1 MNKAAIKRTG
11 FYFLMLQMAVSL
23 GGCQTLTAPLKAN
36 KNNPAELENPTQAT
50 QVPEKIE
57 HIKAREARTNGLLQE
72 AELAISQANY
82 AEASRIYEALL
93 AEDTNNLKAKEGLNI
108 IAAAQRHDGWLAE
121 AEVLM
126 SEADDSN
133 RAEKIE
139 AALAKLHQVLLENS
153 QHPQALAINGQLL
166 AEQLRLIQA
175 KSVKKLA
182 FNQPVTMEFRD
193 VNIKMIF
200 ESLSKT
206 TKINFIL
213 DKDVPSDLKA
223 TIFVK
228 SVAFNDAL
236 DLLLQTNQLEKKVLS
251 DNSAIIY
258 VNDPL
263 RQREYKDLSVRSYPL
278 DYADPKQ
285 LSGIL
290 KTMLNIRNIEI
301 DSRSNTLLIK
311 DSPEILALAEKIIYA
326 QDKPEPEVMLEMQVM
341 EIKRSYLQELGV
353 DTPTGLTVPVPSTG
367 VLTVKDLR
375 NVTGN
380 SLVVNGVP
388 GLIFNTTNGDVN
400 LLANPR
406 IRVKNKEI
414 AKIHIGE
421 KVPVFTSNVAST
433 GVTSQTVQYIDTG
446 LKLEVEPTVS
456 SSEDISIKINLNV
469 GSLGDKVVATTGGNE
484 SVAFRVGTR
493 LTTTQLRLHDGET
506 QILAGLI
513 DDQDRKSMSGIPGLH
528 KIPLLGKLFSNQT
541 DDKVKTEIVL
551 SVTPH
556 IIRPRA
562 LSQAH
567 ESEIWVGPEGRAG
580 KRSAS
585 PRFEKGASPFT
596 VPKPPAAPA
605 APKAETPANLNIPLP
620 EGFSLGTGLN
630 SDEQS
635 TPYLEKNI
643 QRKKEL
649 ELRQNL
655 REIRTAIDAY
665 KAAYDAGKMPK
676 TMGDSGYPKRLED
689 LVNGIEDATDPQKK
703 KLFFIR
709 RLPADPMFPQAE
721 YRQSLSEN
729 RADEA
734 IDPADTWGKRS
745 YDSDAENPREG
756 RDVYDVYS
764 LNEEVGINGIPYAK
778 W

>member
-11 FYFLMLQMAVSL
+11 FYCLVLQLSVSL
-23 GGCQTLTAPLKAN
+23 SACQALPTPLKPN
-36 KNNPAELENPTQAT
+36 RSNPAELENPTQAV

-57 HIKAREARTNGLLQE
+57 HIKAREARIYQGMQD
-72 AELAISQANY
+72 AELAIEQDDY
-82 AEASRIYEALL
+82 EEAKRIYEAILV
-93 AEDTNNLKAKEGLNI
+93 EDPSNHKAKEGFDVI
-108 IAAAQRHDGWLAE
+108 ESAKRHDAWILE
-121 AEVLM
+121 AENLM
-126 SEADDSN
+126 SEANENN

-139 AALAKLHQVLLENS
+139 AALAKLHLVLLENG
-153 QHPQALAINGQLL
+153 QHRQALSMNRQLL
-166 AEQLRLIQA
+166 AEQVKLIQA
-175 KSVKKLA
+175 KSVKKLS

-193 VNIKMIF
+193 VNIKTIF

-206 TKINFIL
+206 TKMNFIL
-213 DKDVPSDLKA
+213 DKDIPSDQKA

-258 VNDPL
+258 INDPL
-263 RQREYKDLSVRSYPL
+263 RQREYKELSVRSYPL
-278 DYADPKQ
+278 DYADAKQ

-290 KTMLNIRNIEI
+290 KTMLNIRSLEI

-326 QDKPEPEVMLEMQVM
+326 QDKPDPEVMLELQVM

-353 DTPTGLTVPVPSTG
+353 DTPTGLTVPVPTGG
-367 VLTVKDLR
+367 VLTVRDLR

-388 GLIFNTTNGDVN
+388 GLVFNTTNGDVN

-433 GVTSQTVQYIDTG
+433 GVTSQTVQYIDAG

-456 SSEDISIKINLNV
+456 ASEDVSIKVNLNV
-469 GSLGDKVVATTGGNE
+469 NSIGDKVVASSGGNE

-493 LTTTQLRLHDGET
+493 STSTQLRLHDGET

-513 DDQDRKSMSGIPGLH
+513 DDQDRKNMSGFPGLS
-528 KIPLLGKLFSNQT
+528 KLPLLGRLFSSQT

-556 IIRPRA
+556 IIRPREMPH
-562 LSQAH
+562 SH
-567 ESEIWVGPEGRAG
+567 ESEIWVGSENRSG
-580 KRSAS
+580 KRSTT
-585 PRFEKGASPFT
+585 PKFEKGASPFM
-596 VPKPPAAPA
+596 VPKPPPA
-605 APKAETPANLNIPLP
+605 AQDKPKTEAPTNINIPLTA
-620 EGFSLGTGLN
+620 GFSLGTGLN
-630 SDEQS
+630 SDEKPPAKS
-635 TPYLEKNI
+635 
-643 QRKKEL
+643 
-649 ELRQNL
+649 
-655 REIRTAIDAY
+655 
-665 KAAYDAGKMPK
+665 
-676 TMGDSGYPKRLED
+676 GDE
-689 LVNGIEDATDPQKK
+689 
-703 KLFFIR
+703 
-709 RLPADPMFPQAE
+709 
-721 YRQSLSEN
+721 
-729 RADEA
+729 
-734 IDPADTWGKRS
+734 
-745 YDSDAENPREG
+745 
-756 RDVYDVYS
+756 
-764 LNEEVGINGIPYAK
+764 
-778 W
+778 

>member
-11 FYFLMLQMAVSL
+11 FYFLVLQMGLSL
-23 GGCQTLTAPLKAN
+23 NACQTLTAPLKAN
-36 KNNPAELENPTQAT
+36 KNNPAELENPKQAT

-57 HIKAREARTNGLLQE
+57 HLKTREARIFALLQD

-82 AEASRIYEALL
+82 EEATRIYESLL
-93 AEDTNNLKAKEGLNI
+93 AEDPSNLRAKEGLNV
-108 IAAAQRHDGWLAE
+108 IAAAQRHDAWVAE
-121 AEVLM
+121 AEVIM
-126 SEADDSN
+126 SEADENN

-139 AALAKLHQVLLENS
+139 VALAKLHQVLLENS
-153 QHPQALAINGQLL
+153 QHPQALVMNRQLL
-166 AEQLRLIQA
+166 AEQVRLIQA

-193 VNIKMIF
+193 VNIKTIF

-278 DYADPKQ
+278 DYADAKQ

-290 KTMLNIRNIEI
+290 KTMLNIRNIET
-301 DSRSNTLLIK
+301 DTRNNTLLIK

-326 QDKPEPEVMLEMQVM
+326 QDKPDPEVMLELQVM

-353 DTPTGLTVPVPSTG
+353 DTPTGLSVPVPAGG

-388 GLIFNTTNGDVN
+388 GLVFNTTNGDVN

-406 IRVKNKEI
+406 IRVKNKEV

-493 LTTTQLRLHDGET
+493 LTSTQLRLHDGET

-513 DDQDRKSMSGIPGLH
+513 DDQDRKNLSGIPGLS
-528 KIPLLGKLFSNQT
+528 KLPLLGRLFSSQT

-562 LSQAH
+562 STQSH
-567 ESEIWVGPEGRAG
+567 ESEIWVGPEGRTG

-630 SDEQS
+630 SGEQTTT
-635 TPYLEKNI
+635 TP
-643 QRKKEL
+643 
-649 ELRQNL
+649 
-655 REIRTAIDAY
+655 
-665 KAAYDAGKMPK
+665 G
-676 TMGDSGYPKRLED
+676 
-689 LVNGIEDATDPQKK
+689 
-703 KLFFIR
+703 
-709 RLPADPMFPQAE
+709 AD
-721 YRQSLSEN
+721 R
-729 RADEA
+729 
-734 IDPADTWGKRS
+734 
-745 YDSDAENPREG
+745 
-756 RDVYDVYS
+756 
-764 LNEEVGINGIPYAK
+764 
-778 W
+778 